1 MSEYKILGPR
11 DTGKG
16 ILIEYDAGYINPKE
30 GRNYEILKES
40 SNHLDHSKPFEFYAV
55 LQKYNTPNRNGR
67 IYPEKILKR
76 ESDNYKKLIQ
86 LIIKNSQKNN

>member
-40 SNHLDHSKPFEFYAV
+40 SNQLDHSKPFEFYAV

-67 IYPEKILKR
+67 VYPEKI
-76 ESDNYKKLIQ
+76 
-86 LIIKNSQKNN
+86 

>member
-40 SNHLDHSKPFEFYAV
+40 SNHSCQRSF
-55 LQKYNTPNRNGR
+55 
-67 IYPEKILKR
+67 
-76 ESDNYKKLIQ
+76 
-86 LIIKNSQKNN
+86 NN